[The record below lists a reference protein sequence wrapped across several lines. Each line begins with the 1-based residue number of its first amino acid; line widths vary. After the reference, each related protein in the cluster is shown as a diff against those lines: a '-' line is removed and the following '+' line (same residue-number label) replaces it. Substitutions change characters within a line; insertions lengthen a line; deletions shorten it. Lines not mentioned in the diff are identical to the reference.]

1 VRIDFGMPLN
11 AQSECG
17 SASDAYRFDRA
28 VLGHPLHDNAIARLE
43 DGLTMQRVHADCQAT
58 EKPGEYAVGHEPHL
72 MAIGEYDRRIAM
84 KASIFRAWRTVVHAA
99 WKVSHLGVER
109 AAESDIHLL
118 KSAADPEQG
127 YASADAGPYE
137 G

>member
-1 VRIDFGMPLN
+1 MRVDFGMPLD

-28 VLGHPLHDNAIARLE
+28 VLGHPFHDNTIAKLE

-58 EKPGEYAVGHEPHL
+58 KEPGEYAVGHEPYV
-72 MAIGEYDRRIAM
+72 MAIGEHDLRITM
-84 KASIFRAWRTVVHAA
+84 KTSIFCAWRTVVHAA
-99 WKVSHLGVER
+99 RKVSHLRMER

-118 KSAADPEQG
+118 KAAADPE
-127 YASADAGPYE
+127 
-137 G
+137 

>member
-1 VRIDFGMPLN
+1 MPLD

-17 SASDAYRFDRA
+17 SPSDPYRFDRA
-28 VLGHPLHDNAIARLE
+28 VLGHPFHDHAIARLE
-43 DGLTMQRVHADCQAT
+43 DSLTMQRVYSDCQAT
-58 EKPGEYAVGHEPHL
+58 KKSGEYAVGHEPYL
-72 MAIGEYDRRIAM
+72 MAIGEHDRRIAM

-99 WKVSHLGVER
+99 RKVSHLGVER
-109 AAESDIHLL
+109 PAESDIHLL

-127 YASADAGPYE
+127 HASIDARPYK

>member
-1 VRIDFGMPLN
+1 MPLD

-28 VLGHPLHDNAIARLE
+28 VLGDTLHDNAIARLE

-84 KASIFRAWRTVVHAA
+84 KASIFRAWRTVVHSAR
-99 WKVSHLGVER
+99 KVSHLRMER
-109 AAESDIHLL
+109 APERDIHLL
-118 KSAADPEQG
+118 KTTADPEQG
-127 YASADAGPYE
+127 HASVDARPYK

>member
-1 VRIDFGMPLN
+1 MPLD
-11 AQSECG
+11 AQGECG
-17 SASDAYRFDRA
+17 SGSDPYRLDRA

-58 EKPGEYAVGHEPHL
+58 KEPGEYAVGHEPYL
-72 MAIGEYDRRIAM
+72 VAIGEHDRRIAM
-84 KASIFRAWRTVVHAA
+84 KASIFCAWRTVVHAA
-99 WKVSHLGVER
+99 RKVSHLGVER

-118 KSAADPEQG
+118 ESAADPEQG
-127 YASADAGPYE
+127 HAPIDARPYK